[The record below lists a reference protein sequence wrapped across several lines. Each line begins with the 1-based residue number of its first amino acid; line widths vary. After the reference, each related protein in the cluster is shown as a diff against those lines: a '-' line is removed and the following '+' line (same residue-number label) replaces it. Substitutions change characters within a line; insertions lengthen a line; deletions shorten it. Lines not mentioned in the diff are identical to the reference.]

1 MYTSITEDNHE
12 SKKSINKNLVDNELK
27 YKDYKNFI

>member
-1 MYTSITEDNHE
+1 MYASITEYNHE
-12 SKKSINKNLVDNELK
+12 SKKSINKNLVGNELK